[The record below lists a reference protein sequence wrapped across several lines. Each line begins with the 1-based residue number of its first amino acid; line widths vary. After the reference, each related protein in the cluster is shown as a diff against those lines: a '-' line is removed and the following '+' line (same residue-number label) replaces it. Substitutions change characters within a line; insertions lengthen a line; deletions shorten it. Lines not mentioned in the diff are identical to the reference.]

1 MIGIKQAA
9 AFSEPCGIAVLPDG
23 TSCVVADRT
32 NRCVRIVTRGGVAS
46 TLAGSGGPGGD
57 DGTLAAA
64 SFDDPAE
71 VAVDVDGH
79 VLVVDW
85 ARNHFRKVDPSTGQV
100 TTLRDENGVAI
111 VSSDGDVA
119 GGCCAIDTIGSIWFA
134 NDDGIDIISNT
145 SFSAGYNA
153 WTFMQWKP
161 NSQRHHLCPPQG
173 TSLKGRTPSWWFF
186 RFVHGRTL
194 AQCRTPVGCGRGR
207 TCRLRSG
214 ITF

>member
-9 AFSEPCGIAVLPDG
+9 AFSEPRGIAVLPDG

-32 NRCVRIVTRGGVAS
+32 NRRVRIVTRGGVAS
-46 TLAGSGGPGGD
+46 TLAGSGGCGSE

-100 TTLRDENGVAI
+100 TTLRDENGVAM
-111 VSSDGDVA
+111 VSSDGF
-119 GGCCAIDTIGSIWFA
+119 GCGCCAIDNIGSIWFA

-161 NSQRHHLCPPQG
+161 NSQRLHLCSPQG
-173 TSLKGRTPSWWFF
+173 KDAVVVVLSSCARSNLGTVPHTGWLWARP
-186 RFVHGRTL
+186 HM
-194 AQCRTPVGCGRGR
+194 PIEICGQPKLNL
-207 TCRLRSG
+207 CH
-214 ITF
+214 